1 MIDAG
6 MTAGSGRTR
15 FPPPARRS
23 WGRLLDYVR
32 IDVPQTLLRMLPFP
46 CRTGL
51 VKIGNPGRDA
61 PVLLTC
67 NFHLTRE
74 RVRRALAGMDAY
86 LLVAN
91 SRGVNVWCAATGGLF
106 TNHDVISVLKTSG
119 IDRLVDHRRL
129 ILPQLAATGIE
140 GRVVHEKTGWR
151 TLWGPVD
158 ARDLPAFLN
167 RGCEKTE
174 AMGTVEFPLQQR
186 LEMAAAWAFPISLVT
201 LLVWP
206 FWARGVLP
214 LMALVW
220 CLSLLIFLSFPLY
233 RDRLDGKR
241 KQVGFIFF
249 DFGERGVPVVLWLL
263 FMATLT
269 VLAALGGA
277 FSWGMV
283 ARWGLSAFVILLI
296 LGLDLTG
303 STPMFKSGLHEDR
316 LLRIELDTTLCKG
329 AGFCEKVCP
338 TNVFEVDYDR
348 RMASLP
354 RAGQCVQCGACIVQC
369 PFDAL
374 YLRSPED
381 EIVTPETIRRFKLNL
396 LGHRKIAG
404 PTAVTQAKR

>member
-1 MIDAG
+1 MDV
-6 MTAGSGRTR
+6 
-15 FPPPARRS
+15 PARHFLA
-23 WGRLLDYVR
+23 RLIDYLRV
-32 IDVPQTLLRMLPFP
+32 DFPQTLLRMLPFP

-51 VKIGNPGRDA
+51 VKIGRPGRDA

-74 RVRRALAGMDAY
+74 RVRRALEGMDAY

-140 GRVVHEKTGWR
+140 GRIVHEKTGWR

-158 ARDLPAFLN
+158 ARDLAAFLN
-167 RGCEKTE
+167 NDCRKTRE
-174 AMGTVEFPLQQR
+174 MGTVDFPPQQR
-186 LEMAAAWAFPISLVT
+186 FEMAVAWAFPISLLA

-206 FWARGVLP
+206 LWPAGALP
-214 LMALVW
+214 LIALVW
-220 CLSLLIFLSFPLY
+220 ASSLAIFLSFPLY
-233 RDRLDGKR
+233 RDRLGPSGK
-241 KQVGFIFF
+241 QIGFIFF
-249 DFGERGVPVVLWLL
+249 DFGERGIPLVLWLL
-263 FMATLT
+263 FMIGLFVFTI
-269 VLAALGGA
+269 VGGG
-277 FSWGMV
+277 FSWAIV
-283 ARWGLSAFVILLI
+283 ARWGLSSLVILFI

-303 STPMFKSGLHEDR
+303 STPMYKSGLHEDR
-316 LLRIELDTTLCKG
+316 LLKIELDPGLCKG

-338 TNVFEVDYDR
+338 TDVFEVDYDR

-374 YLRSPED
+374 YLRGPEG
-381 EIVTPETIRRFKLNL
+381 EIVKPQTIRRFKLNL
-396 LGHRKIAG
+396 LGHRKVTG
-404 PTAVTQAKR
+404 GTPTREQAL